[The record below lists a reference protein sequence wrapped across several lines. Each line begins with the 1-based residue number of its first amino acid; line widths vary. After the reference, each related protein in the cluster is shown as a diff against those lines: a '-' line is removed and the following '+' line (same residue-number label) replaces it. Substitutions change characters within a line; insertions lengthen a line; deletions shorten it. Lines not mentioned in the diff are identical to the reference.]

1 MKLNKINIKIN
12 SNVYLKIHK
21 TQLLP
26 YIEKNIIIK
35 NIPDFLYYYGTII
48 KITKNKEGCIINI
61 NFPKY
66 NIQNKSF
73 IYFCTNDGIYHNA
86 ELI

>member
-1 MKLNKINIKIN
+1 MVSSIW
-12 SNVYLKIHK
+12 NVYLKIHK

-35 NIPDFLYYYGTII
+35 NIPDFLYCYGTII

-61 NFPKY
+61 NFPEY
-66 NIQNKSF
+66 NIQNNLF
-73 IYFCTNDGIYHNA
+73 ICFCTNDGIYHNV